1 MKAKFYLFLFCTIF
15 LAVNSCKDV
24 EEPDLP
30 PVTKDPGDP
39 TVDPEPG
46 ISEFPTMPVTV
57 KILEGMNAN
66 LEGAMLYSG
75 IIGQPVQANGSSKAT
90 VKDGEFTLAFLT
102 DSEDKLMMMGF
113 LGNGK
118 TEISA
123 QSTAEAL
130 LYLGAGLYVY
140 GNKVKEK
147 YLTESGSLEE
157 LSQLTS
163 DVENKLKTNPFAL
176 DQGLFEPE
184 LRAVIEKL
192 GESGETV
199 DIRAR
204 VINTEPD
211 IKSGLQVSDKDFQS
225 ITITNRFRRRAHAFL
240 YKESF
245 KDRDRKQTILIRQS
259 EYSGQL
265 QAKSDHKVDPIINI
279 DGFLGS
285 LKNVVKQGGMKF
297 AVMETDPI
305 NIPLETDESQAIY
318 KVRVVGPVW
327 GKTTFAMTREEE
339 KKAIDLTWK
348 TTFYDLVW
356 PAISELT
363 GGFAD
368 VIKEDSEE
376 LAKVFSHLGGLI
388 GKMESIDEFSR
399 YGDLK
404 KFSLEMLD
412 FIVGTKADE
421 VMKDNLEKLLIKAYK
436 IKYGTSGPDLEDFTK
451 KGAAR
456 ALKVADLGLKAI
468 NAAWLGIDVNRANMV
483 EIFKVEANDIPF
495 KLEPKDAAVSVNEQK
510 ELTITKL
517 GQLPNNQTYWIK
529 WWTTGEYGVMRDK
542 EGRTGKEIET
552 NFTKIFYRAISNPSN
567 VDEEAEDKI
576 YAEVFIREGE
586 NLTSI
591 GLDSVSIIVKPIKL
605 EIKPNG
611 TTLSPVNGGTNEIKL
626 YVETAGSAKKLENT
640 DEFEYRYEWGT
651 KGDYGLFGGYSV
663 TENTMDNLVRYVA
676 LDEEVEKA
684 EEEIFV
690 RVYRLEKGTT
700 EEKFYGEAKAI
711 VKIENDENWKII
723 YVPLQ
728 ATTVSNPCD
737 GCFTN
742 WLNASFPKKD
752 NHESYT
758 VRFFGFKKTAIPS
771 VEGRTHTWKADQEVP
786 RNIDFS
792 RHTSVPDN
800 RIGVWV
806 LNNAGGKGHNPNL
819 LNALKAFGGMIE
831 VKIKLK

>member
-1 MKAKFYLFLFCTIF
+1 MKFKYSFLLLLTFF
-15 LAVNSCKDV
+15 LAINSCKEV
-24 EEPDLP
+24 EDPDIQ
-30 PVTKDPGDP
+30 PVIEDPVDDP
-39 TVDPEPG
+39 DTGGVSG
-46 ISEFPTMPVTV
+46 FPTIPITV
-57 KILEGMNAN
+57 KIPEGMNAG
-66 LEGAMLYSG
+66 LEGALLYSG
-75 IIGQPVQANGSSKAT
+75 IISHPVQANGNSKAT
-90 VKDGEFTLAFLT
+90 VKEGDYTLAFLT
-102 DSEDKLMMMGF
+102 NSEDKLMMMGF
-113 LGNGK
+113 VGNEK

-130 LYLGAGLYVY
+130 LYMGAGLYVY
-140 GNKVKEK
+140 GNQVKEK

-157 LSQLTS
+157 LTKLTT
-163 DVENKLKTNPFAL
+163 DVENKLKTNHLAL

-184 LRAVIEKL
+184 LRAVIENF

-199 DIRAR
+199 DIRSR

-211 IKSGLQVSDKDFQS
+211 IKSGLQVSEKDFQN
-225 ITITNRFRRRAHAFL
+225 ITITNRFKRRAHAFL

-245 KDRDRKQTILIRQS
+245 KDRNREQTILIRQS

-297 AVMETDPI
+297 AVTETDPI

-376 LAKVFSHLGGLI
+376 LAKVFSHMGGLI

-412 FIVGTKADE
+412 FIVGTKADDI
-421 VMKDNLEKLLIKAYK
+421 MKENLEKLLIKAYE
-436 IKYGTSGPDLEDFTK
+436 IKYGNSGPGFEDFSK
-451 KGAAR
+451 KGATR
-456 ALKVADLGLKAI
+456 ALKVADLALKAI
-468 NAAWLGIDVNRANMV
+468 NTAWLGIDINRANMV

-495 KLEPKDAAVSVNEQK
+495 KLEPKNSGVSVNEQK

-517 GQLPNNQTYWIK
+517 GQLPNNQSYWVK

-542 EGRTGKEIET
+542 EGRAGKEIET
-552 NFTKIFYRAISNPSN
+552 NFTEMFYRAISNPSQI
-567 VDEEAEDKI
+567 DENAEDMV
-576 YAEVFIREGE
+576 YAEVFIKDGE
-586 NLTSI
+586 QLTSI
-591 GLDSVSIIVKPIKL
+591 GLDSARVKVKPINL
-605 EIKPNG
+605 EIKPSG
-611 TTLSPVNGGTNEIKL
+611 TTLSPINGGTNEVKL

-640 DEFEYRYEWGT
+640 DEYEYRYEWGT
-651 KGDYGLFGGYSV
+651 IGDYGMFGGYSV

-700 EEKFYGEAKAI
+700 EEKFYGEAKGI
-711 VKIENDENWKII
+711 VRIENDENWKIL

-728 ATTVSNPCD
+728 VVTTPNPCD

-742 WLNASFPKKD
+742 WLNASFPKED

-771 VEGRTHTWKADQEVP
+771 VEGRTYTWKADQEVP
-786 RNIDFS
+786 TNIDFS
-792 RHTSVPDN
+792 RHATVPEN
-800 RIGVWV
+800 RIGVWI
-806 LNNAGGKGHNPNL
+806 LNNAGGKGANPNL
-819 LNALKAFGGMIE
+819 FNALQGFGGMIE
-831 VKIKLK
+831 VKIKMNPE